1 MQAVLTIRTSGPGLH
16 EFTAEV
22 VRFVREAGVE
32 QGLLT
37 LFVQHTSCSLWV
49 TAGRPAL
56 GQWQGIYL
64 FEHRHRAHSRRVVA
78 HLSA

>member
-37 LFVQHTSCSLWV
+37 LFIQHT
-49 TAGRPAL
+49 
-56 GQWQGIYL
+56 
-64 FEHRHRAHSRRVVA
+64 
-78 HLSA
+78 